1 MQLQLTVRLPKEL
14 HQEILS
20 LANRLHLKR
29 SDIVR
34 IALEKFTKD
43 NNFDN
48 EIRPYERVKDL
59 IGSVSTG
66 ISDLGS
72 DHRKYLLERIKN
84 RA

>member
-1 MQLQLTVRLPKEL
+1 MQLQMTVRLPDEL
-14 HQEILS
+14 HQEILT

-43 NNFDN
+43 NLDN
-48 EIRPYERVKDL
+48 DTSPYERVKDL

-66 ISDLGS
+66 IPDLGQE
-72 DHRKYLLERIKN
+72 HRKYLLERIKKD
-84 RA
+84 A